1 MEKASSFS
9 CHKFSVESSEKL
21 GICHV
26 RRPVSRDRRIL
37 VMEMKAGKLTCVT
50 YLLLIF

>member
-1 MEKASSFS
+1 MEN
-9 CHKFSVESSEKL
+9 SEKL

-26 RRPVSRDRRIL
+26 RRLFSRDIRIL
-37 VMEMKAGKLTCVT
+37 VMEMEAGKPARVV